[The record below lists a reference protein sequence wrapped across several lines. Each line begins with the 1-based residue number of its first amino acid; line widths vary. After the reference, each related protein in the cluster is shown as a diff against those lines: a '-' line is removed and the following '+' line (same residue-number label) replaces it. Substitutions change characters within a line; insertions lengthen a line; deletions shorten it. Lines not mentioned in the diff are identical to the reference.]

1 MNYSY
6 SISSVDNASKTMIV
20 EYKSEGLESHQFNM
34 HIPAEGVSV
43 DEYIQK
49 YAPIQRWI
57 VMSSPLATVVEGH
70 EGVAT
75 YAAPVATPEP
85 QMVTDGVVRE
95 EYLRAL
101 IFQVLEEIK
110 AAQV

>member
-1 MNYSY
+1 
-6 SISSVDNASKTMIV
+6 MIV

-34 HIPAEGVSV
+34 SIPSEGTNV

-49 YAPIQRWI
+49 YAPIQRW
-57 VMSSPLATVVEGH
+57 VVQTAPLATVAEGH

-75 YAAPVATPEP
+75 YVASVAPVPPPVGSA
-85 QMVTDGVVRE
+85 VNE
-95 EYLRAL
+95 EYIRAM

-110 AAQV
+110 AAKV